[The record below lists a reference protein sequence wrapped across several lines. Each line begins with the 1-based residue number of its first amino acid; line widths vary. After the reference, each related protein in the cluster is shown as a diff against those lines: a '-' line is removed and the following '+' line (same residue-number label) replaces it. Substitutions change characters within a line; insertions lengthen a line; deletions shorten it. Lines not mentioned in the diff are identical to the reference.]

1 MKVKEKF
8 VALFLILLPGCLA
21 YSNSEIGLGF
31 SDLMT
36 LFKIGYVE
44 GIMGSWT
51 LAALGLVGIALF
63 LGIGMGLSTDLLL
76 ILTTTIGVSLV
87 TMSLLPPILS
97 VIIAIVVAIF
107 IYMIYI
113 RLFRR

>member
-1 MKVKEKF
+1 MRVKGRL
-8 VALFLILLPGCLA
+8 ATLFFILLPACLA
-21 YSNSEIGLGF
+21 YSNSEIGLNF
-31 SDLMT
+31 ADLMT
-36 LFKIGYVE
+36 LFKTGYIE

-63 LGIGMGLSTDLLL
+63 LGVGMGLSTDLLL
-76 ILTTTIGVSLV
+76 ILTTVIGVSLV

-97 VIIAIVVAIF
+97 IIIAIIVSIF

-113 RLFRR
+113 KLFRR